1 MTDLAVDE
9 AVHRGARRGHN
20 EALLEDALTHVDW
33 IKTGIVLAATVVLAV
48 AVSKILRRVVARGIG
63 HGFAAILTSRFLG
76 YAVFIVGLSY
86 RNRRT
91 GFGRSVEQALRDNP
105 ADAVLAARHTELLP
119 QTGEGAVDGPLG
131 VVHLRG

>member
-1 MTDLAVDE
+1 MMLFAPILAQAE
-9 AVHRGARRGHN
+9 N
-20 EALLEDALTHVDW
+20 EALLDNPLSHTDW
-33 IKTGIVLAATVVLAV
+33 IKAGIVLVATLVLAV
-48 AVSKILRRVVARGIG
+48 TVSKILRRTVSRGIG

-86 RNRRT
+86 WNRRT